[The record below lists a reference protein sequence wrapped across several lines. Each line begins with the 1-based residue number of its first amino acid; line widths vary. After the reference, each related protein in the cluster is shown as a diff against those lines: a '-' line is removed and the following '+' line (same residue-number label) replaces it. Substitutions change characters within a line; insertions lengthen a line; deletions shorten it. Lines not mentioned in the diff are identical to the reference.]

1 MVRRMRPSEQREAI
15 KRRKREYVAL
25 FVSISEALFKA
36 DPIGINFN
44 FNTNTDEYEPEAGTI
59 IPRLRSA
66 TSEADVQSI
75 VNEEFCRWFYPANVG
90 PREAYASVSAVIW
103 KLWCAFQR
111 P

>member
-1 MVRRMRPSEQREAI
+1 MVHRMRPSEQREAI

-36 DPIGINFN
+36 DPIGINFD
-44 FNTNTDEYEPEAGTI
+44 TNTDEYEPEAGTI

-66 TSEADVQSI
+66 MCEADVQSI
-75 VNEEFCRWFYPANVG
+75 VYEEFCRWFSPSNVG
-90 PREAYASVSAVIW
+90 PREAYASVSAVVW
-103 KLWCAFQR
+103 NLWCAFQR

>member
-1 MVRRMRPSEQREAI
+1 MVRRMRSSEQREAI

-25 FVSISEALFKA
+25 FVSISKALFKA
-36 DPIGINFN
+36 DPIGINFD
-44 FNTNTDEYEPEAGTI
+44 TNTDEYEPEAGTI

-75 VNEEFCRWFYPANVG
+75 VHEEFCRWFSPSNVG

>member
-36 DPIGINFN
+36 DPIGINFD
-44 FNTNTDEYEPEAGTI
+44 TNTDEYEPEAGTI
-59 IPRLRSA
+59 IPHLRSA

-75 VNEEFCRWFYPANVG
+75 VYEEFCR
-90 PREAYASVSAVIW
+90 
-103 KLWCAFQR
+103 
-111 P
+111 